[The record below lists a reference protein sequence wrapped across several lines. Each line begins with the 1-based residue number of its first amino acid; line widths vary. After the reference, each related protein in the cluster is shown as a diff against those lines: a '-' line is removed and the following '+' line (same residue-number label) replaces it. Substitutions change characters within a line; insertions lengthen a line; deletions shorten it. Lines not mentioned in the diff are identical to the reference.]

1 MSREHEVNPDHAL
14 YADWD
19 AAYIL
24 GALTPSDRRAYET
37 HLQACELCRQAI
49 SEIAS
54 LPALLTAARPL
65 LDAPGGTRGIADEA
79 GGFGAAGAAIAPPV
93 DLVDRIRAREDR
105 RRRTFRRRVAFAA
118 VGAAAAIALA
128 VGIPAA
134 LTGPATS
141 PTTLTLAAV
150 VDTPLTASV
159 ALDGVAWGTSIAM
172 ECTYPATVADPGY
185 TGAPVYSLVVTDDA
199 GNSSQVSTW
208 TAVPGKTIHL
218 NAATAVP
225 LDQIASLEI
234 RSATGDTILS
244 APLGA

>member
-37 HLQACELCRQAI
+37 HLQACEVCRQAI

-65 LDAPGGTRGIADEA
+65 LESTGTTPGMADAVV
-79 GGFGAAGAAIAPPV
+79 APPV
-93 DLVDRIRAREDR
+93 DLVERIRAREDR
-105 RRRTFRRRVAFAA
+105 RRRTVRRRVAFAA
-118 VGAAAAIALA
+118 VGAAAAVALA
-128 VGIPAA
+128 IGVPAA
-134 LTGPATS
+134 LTGTATS
-141 PTTLTLAAV
+141 PTTVTLAAV
-150 VDTPLTASV
+150 VDTPLTATV
-159 ALDGVAWGTSIAM
+159 ALDGVAWGTNLAM
-172 ECTYPATVADPGY
+172 DCTYPATAAGPGY
-185 TGAPVYSLVVTDDA
+185 VGAPVYSLVVTDDA

-208 TAVPGKTIHL
+208 AAVPGKTIHL

-225 LDQIASLEI
+225 LDHIASVEI
-234 RSATGDTILS
+234 RSAAGDTILA
-244 APLGA
+244 APIGA